1 MLSIN
6 TFLDGG
12 EDHGKNV
19 PKVVGKGSLF
29 AQCSV

>member
-12 EDHGKNV
+12 GDHGKNV